1 MNEMKKKRTKKKDR
15 STNFG
20 LHACAKKE
28 DNYNDNNNN
37 NFITYIAQITSAYD
51 QMRITYKSTSH
62 KKL

>member
-1 MNEMKKKRTKKKDR
+1 MKKSERKRKIDVQIFAYAHVQKK
-15 STNFG
+15 
-20 LHACAKKE
+20 

-51 QMRITYKSTSH
+51 QMRITYKSISR

>member
-1 MNEMKKKRTKKKDR
+1 MKKSERKRKIEVQI
-15 STNFG
+15 FG
-20 LHACAKKE
+20 LRACAKK
-28 DNYNDNNNN
+28 DNCNDNNNN